1 MARGYDV
8 RFQQETHWKQSYPG
22 LPKDYHTLPSQSS
35 TTMSG
40 TRVTG
45 KRLMGDIQWDA
56 GAQRDQLEDGL
67 SEELN
72 AALILRPRTQTLDEL
87 IVLCQELDSSFRA
100 RNKVFPT

>member
-1 MARGYDV
+1 
-8 RFQQETHWKQSYPG
+8 
-22 LPKDYHTLPSQSS
+22 
-35 TTMSG
+35 
-40 TRVTG
+40 
-45 KRLMGDIQWDA
+45 MGDIQWDA

-72 AALILRPRTQTLDEL
+72 AELILRPRTQTLDEL